1 MKHLDDEPFGGGAFS
16 SRPAQQG
23 YQAPAPMMG
32 GGLGG
37 VPEKPQF
44 ATFEVGRNGL
54 AVEPKAALSEDAL
67 PPMPSWDT
75 ASKKH
80 VADEEKDA
88 VELGELDPVTGQK
101 MPLMTGA
108 AATGISGPPSPAIGG
123 SPYGARPGQANGYVG
138 VPGDQYG
145 QNQAAFDGNGRGYG
159 QPDIVGAARP
169 YGAPRPG
176 DRQQRGEYGGRGQG
190 RGYDNGGRGYNGQG
204 RGYGEPTSPQDPYA
218 PQEMYA
224 DNAGFVTPAAE
235 AYGRPQ
241 PGREYS
247 NENRPFAPPSN
258 QYPNDLNR
266 PLNAGRPG
274 YPAENF
280 PPRGP
285 PRGPPRNGSPAQNN
299 NGFDPSRG
307 PPRGPPRNGSPA
319 LNNNSGFDFGG
330 GEQPYRRGSPATQ
343 QPYGSNSNLPAQQSY
358 NSRPGR
364 RPSPPA
370 QQEDILDDYYGGST
384 TAPPSYATRS
394 PPPREEAAY
403 PGYRPY
409 QSSSSRGNGGR
420 GGGREPQR
428 WDPVQ
433 Q

>member
-16 SRPAQQG
+16 SAPARQG

-37 VPEKPQF
+37 MPEKPQF
-44 ATFEVGRNGL
+44 ATFEVGRSGL
-54 AVEPKAALSEDAL
+54 AVDPKPTLSEDAL
-67 PPMPSWDT
+67 PPMPSWDS
-75 ASKKH
+75 AAKKH
-80 VADEEKDA
+80 VPDEEKDA

-108 AATGISGPPSPAIGG
+108 AVTGPPSPAIGG
-123 SPYGARPGQANGYVG
+123 SQSPYGGRPGQANGYMN

-145 QNQAAFDGNGRGYG
+145 QTQAAFDGNDRAYG
-159 QPDIVGAARP
+159 GQQDAFAAGGRP
-169 YGAPRPG
+169 YGNSSSRPG
-176 DRQQRGEYGGRGQG
+176 DRQRGGYANGQG
-190 RGYDNGGRGYNGQG
+190 RGYDNGAGRGYNGQG
-204 RGYGEPTSPQDPYA
+204 RGYGEAISPQDPYA

-224 DNAGFVTPAAE
+224 DNAGFVEGPAVGG
-235 AYGRPQ
+235 YGRPQ

-247 NENRPFAPPSN
+247 NDSS
-258 QYPNDLNR
+258 R
-266 PLNAGRPG
+266 PLNPGRQYSDRQG
-274 YPAENF
+274 FPADNF
-280 PPRGP
+280 QPRGP
-285 PRGPPRNGSPAQNN
+285 PRGPPRNGSPALNN
-299 NGFDPSRG
+299 NGFQPSRQPG
-307 PPRGPPRNGSPA
+307 PNRMASPA

-330 GEQPYRRGSPATQ
+330 GEQPYRRGSPGPQ
-343 QPYGSNSNLPAQQSY
+343 QAGYGNPNQGQ
-358 NSRPGR
+358 R
-364 RPSPPA
+364 RPIQPIQKPD
-370 QQEDILDDYYGGST
+370 EIDDYYGGGGS

-394 PPPREEAAY
+394 PPPREQQQDVGY

-409 QSSSSRGNGGR
+409 QPSNSRGQGGR